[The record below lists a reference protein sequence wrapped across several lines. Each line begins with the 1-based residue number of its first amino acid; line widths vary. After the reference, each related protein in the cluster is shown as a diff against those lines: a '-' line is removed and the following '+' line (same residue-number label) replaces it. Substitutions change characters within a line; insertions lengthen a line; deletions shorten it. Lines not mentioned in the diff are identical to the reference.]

1 MMTCKSHELLSEVT
15 TTLQYVNSLFLHN
28 YSEFEIDVTGVSND
42 NIDMLNITFKETLKS
57 PPADNMLTALTGRTM
72 QVCNY
77 YCRWNA
83 KKNKYY
89 KKCSRMSK
97 KGFCKFCRKTICNSG
112 AIIS

>member
-1 MMTCKSHELLSEVT
+1 MHLAQLFFVFATCMPIINVLGSG
-15 TTLQYVNSLFLHN
+15 
-28 YSEFEIDVTGVSND
+28 EFEIDVTGVYND

-72 QVCNY
+72 QVCSY

>member
-1 MMTCKSHELLSEVT
+1 MHLAQLFFVFATCMPIINVLGSG
-15 TTLQYVNSLFLHN
+15 
-28 YSEFEIDVTGVSND
+28 EFEIDVTGVSND